1 MKRIIRSLLVLC
13 LSLSLWLAPAAY
25 AESGSEAC
33 SVTTTETW
41 ADFSRAAIDLI
52 NSAKGDVHT
61 ASVGSDYE
69 SGRLIVKMEGE
80 LPDISAFEPKAIIR
94 DPENHYLIQ
103 FSSAKKA
110 EECAAFLETDENVIY
125 VEPDRIV
132 SLADEPVEEYAPTDG
147 NAAADGDGPEDGD
160 AATDGDAPQTEA
172 KSWGVSAI
180 HADQYAADLISRGQT
195 PRVIVAVVD
204 TGVELSHPML
214 SGRLVD
220 GYDFNEGDYIP
231 NDENGHGTH
240 VSGTI
245 VDCTPGLNAMIMPIR
260 VMDATGRGY
269 FSTIALGI
277 RYAAENG
284 ASVINMSFGG
294 PGDDPYGDEA
304 IALALQNGAT
314 PVAAAGNEAE
324 NNDKVHITPANNEEC
339 ITVAA
344 AGQDMSNAWFSNY
357 GSAVDLAAP
366 GVDILSAVLDQKYD
380 YYSGTSMATPHVA
393 AAAAMLLCDNPGLS
407 PAAVSSMLRNAATD
421 LGPIG
426 WDPHYGAGFLNLDPF
441 IQRPEYYTVSY
452 MANGGQGAPRS
463 QKKTPGEPLTL
474 SSGKPVALE
483 EYEKFTVK
491 LDANGGVVNPASL
504 SALKTTRYTFLN
516 WNTRLDGSGRSY
528 SPGDVYTDDESMTLY
543 AQWDRKSETSTVKLP
558 TPTREGYTFMG
569 WATASDATSG
579 STDDVQPYGSMTL
592 YAVWRESDVWSG
604 SWGKL
609 NWTLGKTGGALVIS
623 GSGAMDDFASADA
636 WLAYREDIQS
646 VVIES
651 GVTSVG
657 SYAFSRCKGLTSV
670 SIPDSVTEVGEY
682 AFHGCAGLTD
692 VIFGGTQEQWSAVSI
707 GASNAPLTDAAIRFG
722 VVPDCVLPAFLTE
735 IGEEAFSGAAFR
747 YVKLPE
753 TTTVIGRLA
762 FAECP
767 NLRYIYIPAATTDID
782 RYAFVDVTDLTVF
795 GKAGS
800 YAETFADARGFHFV
814 AVP

>member
-1 MKRIIRSLLVLC
+1 MKRIIRSFLVLC
-13 LSLSLWLAPAAY
+13 MSLSLWLAPAAY

-52 NSAKGDVHT
+52 NSAKGDVHS

-69 SGRLIVKMEGE
+69 SGRLIVKVEGE

-245 VDCTPGLNAMIMPIR
+245 VDCTPGLNVMIMPIR

-269 FSTIALGI
+269 LTTIALGL

-284 ASVINMSFGG
+284 ASVINMSYGG

-324 NNDKVHITPANNEEC
+324 NNDKVHISPANNEKC

-491 LDANGGVVNPASL
+491 LDANGGTVNPASL
-504 SALKTTRYTFLN
+504 SALKTTRYTFQG

-579 STDDVQPYGSMTL
+579 STDDVRPDGSMTL

-604 SWGKL
+604 SWGEL

-657 SYAFSRCKGLTSV
+657 SYAFNRCKGLTSV

-722 VVPDCVLPAFLTE
+722 VIPDCVLPAFLTE

-800 YAETFADARGFHFV
+800 CAETFADARGFHFV

>member
-61 ASVGSDYE
+61 ASVESDYE

-180 HADQYAADLISRGQT
+180 HADQYAADLIARGQT

-245 VDCTPGLNAMIMPIR
+245 VDCTPGLNVMIMPIR
-260 VMDATGRGY
+260 VMDAKGSGY

-324 NNDKVHITPANNEEC
+324 NNDEVYLSPANNEEC

-421 LGPIG
+421 LGPTG

-441 IQRPEYYTVSY
+441 IQKPEYYTVSY
-452 MANGGQGAPRS
+452 MANGGEGAPRS

-483 EYEKFTVK
+483 KYEEFTVK
-491 LDANGGVVNPASL
+491 LDANGGTVNPASL
-504 SALKTTRYTFLN
+504 SALKTTRYTFQG

-604 SWGKL
+604 SWGEL

-623 GSGAMDDFASADA
+623 GSGAMDDFTSADA

-707 GASNAPLTDAAIRFG
+707 GAGNAPLTDAAIRFG

-800 YAETFADARGFHFV
+800 CAETFADARGFRFV

>member
-13 LSLSLWLAPAAY
+13 LSLSLWLAPDAY

-132 SLADEPVEEYAPTDG
+132 SLTDEPVEEYAPTDG

-245 VDCTPGLNAMIMPIR
+245 VDCTPGLNVMIMPIR
-260 VMDATGRGY
+260 IMDATGRGY

-491 LDANGGVVNPASL
+491 LDANGGTVNPASL

-670 SIPDSVTEVGEY
+670 SIPDSLTEVGEY

-707 GASNAPLTDAAIRFG
+707 GGSNAPLTDAAIRFG